1 MSITEKQRGPEVGI
15 QVVWLLHG
23 IAFAYWLDF
32 GFTRL
37 NTQVSW
43 VSSSSRPFDAMT
55 LLIATRG
62 SPLAFKP
69 SLQ

>member
-1 MSITEKQRGPEVGI
+1 MSITEKERGPEVGI
-15 QVVWLLHG
+15 QVIWLLHG

-37 NTQVSW
+37 NSQVSW
-43 VSSSSRPFDAMT
+43 VSNASSPCDFMA
-55 LLIATRG
+55 LLIEIRDFL
-62 SPLAFKP
+62 LAFKH